1 MDCHHLKSLSEK
13 DEAEDKSIRDLEEI
27 REYKKRLKKMTNI
40 RWDRVEEIKKAIKN
54 DEYHIDS
61 RQIAHK
67 MIEVLD

>member
-1 MDCHHLKSLSEK
+1 MKS
-13 DEAEDKSIRDLEEI
+13 EDKNIRDLEEI
-27 REYKKRLKKMTNI
+27 KEYKNRLKEMSNI
-40 RWDRVEEIKKAIKN
+40 RWDKVEEIKKAIKN